1 MNEITNQHND
11 LINLPLRKFNS
22 SEIDILLSICYECQN
37 KGIKEIVIPFSE
49 IRKRSY
55 YKSKDDE
62 RFYKDIESMGDKLF
76 SLHMKIGDDR
86 EYTKFVLFP
95 TYTVS
100 EEEQTLTVAVN
111 EKFTYLLNN
120 LENNYTSLEL
130 QQSASLRSTYAKGIY
145 KKLRKERDLGK
156 WIVTAEDFRTYL
168 DIPKSYKTNDITRKV
183 INPSVNELKPFFH
196 GLKCDSYYDKHK
208 KGRGR
213 PAIAGYIFSFKAQ
226 PHEKREKQPSV
237 KQIANK
243 TGWEPTGKFCPQC
256 HKPIYQRLQENE
268 NGQYYQLG
276 HPDFKT
282 GGCNYLTNDF
292 SNLLTQQQLDDKR
305 SDESARTDEEIENVN
320 RLSLMFKGLF
330 GR

>member
-1 MNEITNQHND
+1 MNEIANQHND

-37 KGIKEIVIPFSE
+37 KGTKEIVIPFSE

-95 TYTVS
+95 TYSVS
-100 EEEQTLTVAVN
+100 EENQALTVQVN
-111 EKFTYLLNN
+111 EKFTYLLND

-145 KKLRKERDLGK
+145 KKLRKERDRGK
-156 WIVTAEDFRTYL
+156 WIVTAEDFREYL
-168 DIPKSYKTNDITRKV
+168 DIPKSYKSGHISTKV
-183 INPSVNELKPFFH
+183 INPSIEELKPFFP
-196 GLKCDSYYDKHK
+196 GLECNAYYDNHK

-213 PAIAGYIFSFKAQ
+213 PKIAGYIFSFKEQ
-226 PHEKREKQPSV
+226 PHEKREKQSSV

-243 TGWEPTGKFCPQC
+243 TGWESTGKFCPQC
-256 HKPIYQRLQENE
+256 YKPIYKRFAENE
-268 NGQYYQLG
+268 NGQYYQIG

-282 GGCNYLTNDF
+282 GECDYFTNDF
-292 SNLLTQQQLDDKR
+292 SNLLTQQQIDDKL
-305 SDESARTDEEIENVN
+305 SSETAHTDEEVENVTK
-320 RLSLMFKGLF
+320 LTSMLKGLF